1 MVRGSIL
8 ENGLNVL
15 KLWKYHSSYF
25 HKILSVKV
33 ETIFREIKEKC
44 QKLFKSKFSHRKIF
58 KNWFWSY
65 LQLKNECSETW
76 KWHFPLFCKYLN
88 DEVETVFWESEEK
101 FLHKL
106 YFLRNVLENTFQLHF
121 GHSNVLNVLNV
132 SIWISNWSYSSYS
145 ITIIRN
151 QLRYLLWAVPQF
163 NLMFL
168 FISYFKLFVTLGSSS
183 QLYLLSKWSQNCLSW
198 LEKISRVDKFLCFSL
213 PKNRKTTIVNAKI
226 ISLICIANKAIGAS
240 VFGESY
246 LLK

>member
-1 MVRGSIL
+1 MVWMFWNFENTIL
-8 ENGLNVL
+8 HIFTNFWVSKLKPFSGKLKKNVKNCLNQNLVIGRFLKTGFEATFSSKANVL
-15 KLWKYHSSYF
+15 KL
-25 HKILSVKV
+25 
-33 ETIFREIKEKC
+33 ENGIF
-44 QKLFKSKFSHRKIF
+44 
-58 KNWFWSY
+58 W
-65 LQLKNECSETW
+65 
-76 KWHFPLFCKYLN
+76 LFCKYLN
-88 DEVETVFWESEEK
+88 DEVETIFWESEEK

-183 QLYLLSKWSQNCLSW
+183 QLYLLSKWPQNCLSW

-213 PKNRKTTIVNAKI
+213 LKNRKTTIVNAKI